1 MSVLLTAGE
10 GAGWGSRTVACV
22 GWGDA
27 GWGSCCDVDGVGVDG
42 GILCIGDGEEEVE
55 DGAVVNR

>member
-1 MSVLLTAGE
+1 MAS
-10 GAGWGSRTVACV
+10 V

-27 GWGSCCDVDGVGVDG
+27 GWGGCCDVDGVGVDG